1 MGPRDPAQRH
11 TGGDRD
17 RRKPTE
23 IAGSRIECGVDRTGS
38 ESVTLINGVPKTPP
52 EVRNRRRRMASTS
65 TATGLQ
71 LRSMRSLAGI
81 TAAEPEP
88 DEVIVRIDTSP
99 VNPNKGLR

>member
-1 MGPRDPAQRH
+1 
-11 TGGDRD
+11 
-17 RRKPTE
+17 
-23 IAGSRIECGVDRTGS
+23 
-38 ESVTLINGVPKTPP
+38 
-52 EVRNRRRRMASTS
+52 MASTS
-65 TATGLQ
+65 TATGLH